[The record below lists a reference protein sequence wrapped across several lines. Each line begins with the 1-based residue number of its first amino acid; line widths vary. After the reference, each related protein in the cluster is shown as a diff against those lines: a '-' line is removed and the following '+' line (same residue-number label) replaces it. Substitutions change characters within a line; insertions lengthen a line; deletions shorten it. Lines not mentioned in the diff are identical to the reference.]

1 MGYPPLHFYQ
11 NVCRSNEALLV
22 GFAASPN
29 RINVALTRAR
39 RGLIVVGDLATL
51 SSNPTWKLLID
62 HIRRYGKEVNDQFL
76 GFEPQQHP
84 SFDVLNGRVLKAIL
98 HLNPSVNKNIG
109 GVIGA
114 HEGPRGK
121 VHL

>member
-1 MGYPPLHFYQ
+1 MISPHLHFYK
-11 NVCRSNEALLV
+11 NVCRSNEALHV
-22 GFAASPN
+22 GFASSPN
-29 RINVALTRAR
+29 RINMALTRAR

-98 HLNPSVNKNIG
+98 QLNPSVNKNIG